1 MCLYFAGMVHAVS
14 YSLHGIWWIGIF
26 TMPGLQIRKSGN
38 QRGRVT
44 CQGPINSK
52 RHSKEGTQFGSR
64 ALSHGNK
71 TGILC
76 FLQPINDEWFMWLP
90 LAFNLPEISFDTEL
104 WLQADGGLVSVN
116 KNQNSSRGGQ
126 LALLLTCCTEVCF
139 RASLCGVL
147 CIFRVFTSQRSLLEM
162 QRLRLTSEVLNQ
174 KLCSEK
180 IPGILSVKF
189 QKGCYEGHRGGMV
202 YMDIKG
208 QKVQPSPQPNH
219 LEAR

>member
-1 MCLYFAGMVHAVS
+1 
-14 YSLHGIWWIGIF
+14 
-26 TMPGLQIRKSGN
+26 
-38 QRGRVT
+38 
-44 CQGPINSK
+44 
-52 RHSKEGTQFGSR
+52 
-64 ALSHGNK
+64 
-71 TGILC
+71 
-76 FLQPINDEWFMWLP
+76 
-90 LAFNLPEISFDTEL
+90 
-104 WLQADGGLVSVN
+104 
-116 KNQNSSRGGQ
+116 
-126 LALLLTCCTEVCF
+126 
-139 RASLCGVL
+139 
-147 CIFRVFTSQRSLLEM
+147 M